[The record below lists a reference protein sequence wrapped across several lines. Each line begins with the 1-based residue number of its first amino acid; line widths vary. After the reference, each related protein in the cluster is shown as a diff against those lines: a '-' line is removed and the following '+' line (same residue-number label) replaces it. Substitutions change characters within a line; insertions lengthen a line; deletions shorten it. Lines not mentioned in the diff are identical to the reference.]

1 MESIL
6 VELKIRVSS
15 ILLNQVKQIAKH
27 AGEKILEIYQR
38 DDLEQKQKSD
48 GSPLTAADQA
58 AHNLIVNQLN
68 TITPDIPI
76 LSEESTQFTEY
87 EIRNDWSQYWLVDP
101 LDGTKEFIKRNGEFT
116 VNIALIEEGK
126 SVLGVVYAPVLD
138 AIYFAAKNMGAYR
151 QIQNQ
156 PQQPLPIKSKN
167 DAVVK
172 VVASKSHCTPETEAF
187 IENIK
192 KTGKPVEKVS
202 KGSSLKLCMVAEG
215 SADIYPRLA
224 PTMEWDTAAA
234 QCVVEQAGKRV
245 LQYENKQSVTY
256 NKKDLLNPWFIV
268 K

>member
-1 MESIL
+1 MVES
-6 VELKIRVSS
+6 KIRVSS
-15 ILLNQVKQIAKH
+15 SLLNQVKQIAKH

-58 AHNLIVNQLN
+58 AHNLIVKQLN

-138 AIYFAAKNMGAYR
+138 ALYYAAQGLGAYK
-151 QIQNQ
+151 QYKNLL
-156 PQQPLPIKSKN
+156 PQQLPCEKS
-167 DAVVK
+167 DVK
-172 VVASKSHCTPETEAF
+172 KVRVVASKSHCTPETEAF
-187 IENIK
+187 I
-192 KTGKPVEKVS
+192 KTVEKQGKSVEKVS

-234 QCVVEQAGKRV
+234 QCIVEQAGKQV
-245 LQYENKQSVTY
+245 LQYENKQPVVY
-256 NKKDLLNPWFIV
+256 NKKDLLNPWFVV